1 MNIFLKKSLQERK
14 QHRCYRMKHRKANN
28 KRISFFLQQESTIW
42 PASAR
47 HLGDTTQTH
56 ICEAM
61 RNGQEKPSPSRR
73 NSFKRRSV
81 RRHPKQPQHQQ
92 SENTSAFFARYN
104 PAAAAQVVAGSNA
117 IKAVT
122 TPTLV
127 ANKMRR
133 KLSFSVKPKHQ
144 SSPYDSA
151 KLIDR
156 LGK

>member
-1 MNIFLKKSLQERK
+1 
-14 QHRCYRMKHRKANN
+14 
-28 KRISFFLQQESTIW
+28 
-42 PASAR
+42 
-47 HLGDTTQTH
+47 
-56 ICEAM
+56 M

-81 RRHPKQPQHQQ
+81 RRHPKQQN
-92 SENTSAFFARYN
+92 ENTSAFFARYN
-104 PAAAAQVVAGSNA
+104 PAAAAAQVVAGSNA

-156 LGK
+156 LGKWWTFYFVYLKHF